1 MNVPPLPSNS
11 IFISYRRSDSNDV
24 TGRIYDRLSQH
35 FGRDVVFKDVDSIPF
50 GVDFRAHLNQGV
62 GNCLVLVAVIGP
74 TWLNVAG
81 ADGKRRLDNPD
92 DWVRAEIETALG
104 REIPVIP
111 LLVAGASLPREAEL
125 PEPLKPLAYRNAA
138 QARPDPDFDHDL
150 KRLIRRLEEVVGS
163 PEPLINVEKPS
174 LSQLTPDQR
183 KELRAALMSAFPSQS
198 QLELMVEDELGES
211 LNRITQ
217 GQANYELAV
226 RDLVKWAEA
235 GGKVRDVLEGALQSN
250 SGNPKL
256 QELAKLWLKT

>member
-50 GVDFRAHLNQGV
+50 GVDFRTHLNQGV
-62 GNCLVLVAVIGP
+62 GNCLVLVAVIGS

-81 ADGKRRLDNPD
+81 TDGKRRLDNPD

-163 PEPLINVEKPS
+163 PE
-174 LSQLTPDQR
+174 LSVNLEQVVDIQQPETKGTVAPKQSANARRKFYEQR
-183 KELRAALMSAFPSQS
+183 VT
-198 QLELMVEDELGES
+198 QLEE
-211 LNRITQ
+211 R
-217 GQANYELAV
+217 LAAV
-226 RDLVKWAEA
+226 QTDLDSASREEE
-235 GGKVRDVLEGALQSN
+235 RMVLERRAEVILGQIDD
-250 SGNPKL
+250 
-256 QELAKLWLKT
+256 LKTNLNSL